1 MKMRLAV
8 LVVALVLASS
18 ARADVGLNIYGFS
31 WHIDG
36 DKARAEKADNWIN
49 PGLGVRYRVP
59 GETFDYFFDAGAYR
73 DSGRNTAV
81 LAGGAVHWRATQ
93 SARLGLALV
102 MLNSKT
108 YNGGDTFVAPLPVAA
123 WEFRS
128 VTFNMV
134 WMPKVRDING
144 INTLGFWLTYWPR

>member
-1 MKMRLAV
+1 MLRALLAAT
-8 LVVALVLASS
+8 LLAPALCC
-18 ARADVGLNIYGFS
+18 ADVGLNIYGLS

-36 DKARAEKADNWIN
+36 DRARAEGVDNWFN
-49 PGLGVRYRVP
+49 PGVGVRYRVP
-59 GETFDYFFDAGAYR
+59 GESFDYFFDAGIYR

-81 LAGGAVHWRATQ
+81 LAGGAVYWRATQ

-108 YNGGDTFVAPLPVAA
+108 YNNGNTFIAPLPVAA

-128 VTFNMV
+128 VTLNMV
-134 WMPKVRDING
+134 WMPKFREVNE
-144 INTLGFWLTYWPR
+144 INTLGFWLTYWLR

>member
-1 MKMRLAV
+1 MFRALLTAALLAP
-8 LVVALVLASS
+8 ALCC
-18 ARADVGLNIYGFS
+18 ADVGVNIYGLS

-36 DKARAEKADNWIN
+36 DKARADNADNWFN

-59 GETFDYFFDAGAYR
+59 GETFDFFFDAGAYR

-81 LAGGAVHWRATQ
+81 LAGGAAHWRATQ

-102 MLNSKT
+102 MFNSKT
-108 YNGGDTFVAPLPVAA
+108 YNGGNTFIAPLPVAA

-128 VTFNMV
+128 VTVNMV
-134 WMPKVRDING
+134 WMPKVHEMNG
-144 INTLGFWLTYWPR
+144 INTLGFWLTYWIR